1 MVERH
6 QMRTPCDCAHF
17 QSRDP
22 QAVPKT
28 LALDSL
34 GSSVRTLPDVCS
46 AGSHLCVPWGLLGS
60 FLAHLTKPTTTLEF
74 SLSCLQILKS
84 PPNLKE
90 ADVLGQPPQFLSKP
104 GHDLHSPGTARHNPT
119 KQGQGRKRGKGRV
132 PGAQAAA
139 PRWEQPPGATQKDH
153 L

>member
-1 MVERH
+1 
-6 QMRTPCDCAHF
+6 MRTPCDCAHF

-22 QAVPKT
+22 QAVPNT
-28 LALDSL
+28 LALNSL

-90 ADVLGQPPQFLSKP
+90 ADVLGQPPQFLASLAMTCILQALHVTTPPSRARAAKGEQAGSQEPRQQLHAGSSLLVPPRKAISKA
-104 GHDLHSPGTARHNPT
+104 S
-119 KQGQGRKRGKGRV
+119 
-132 PGAQAAA
+132 A
-139 PRWEQPPGATQKDH
+139 P
-153 L
+153 